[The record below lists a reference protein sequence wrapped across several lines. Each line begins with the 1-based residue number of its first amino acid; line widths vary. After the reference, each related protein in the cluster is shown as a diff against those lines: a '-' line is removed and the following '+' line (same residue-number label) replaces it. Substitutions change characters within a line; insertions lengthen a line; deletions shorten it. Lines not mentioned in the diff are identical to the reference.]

1 MPIHRA
7 VSRSRRG
14 AAVRVVF
21 ATALAVVALGG
32 AGADAKTW
40 DHVANIKASAEHL
53 AKLQQAKGALGA
65 YEFIASCYKTHELA
79 EEFGSALEGCL
90 VQDYIH
96 SKVTAAVYSR
106 LPEGE
111 RQRLG
116 VPAPEDLVR
125 SMLGRVGGAM
135 AKYKLKE
142 ADARKLLADI
152 DKHGVP
158 VFTKARF
165 PKKAE

>member
-1 MPIHRA
+1 MQNGLKLTG
-7 VSRSRRG
+7 RRRM
-14 AAVRVVF
+14 ATATAF
-21 ATALAVVALGG
+21 TALAFVTLVGSG
-32 AGADAKTW
+32 AHAKTW

-65 YEFIASCYKTHELA
+65 FEFIANCYKTHELA

-96 SKVTAAVYSR
+96 SKITAAVYAK
-106 LPEGE
+106 LPPAE
-111 RQRLG
+111 RERLG
-116 VPAPEDLVR
+116 IPGPDELVR
-125 SMLGRVGGAM
+125 GMLGRFGGAM

-142 ADARKLLADI
+142 ADARKLIADI

-158 VFTKARF
+158 VFSKMRF